1 MKEGWNNDDYLILF
15 DDTESEQLT
24 VGYGLRASL
33 PDFSVVA
40 LSGWDDF
47 IVQDQ
52 TGKLFR
58 VPTVP
63 CVHKYLSEQADIPDA
78 ANLTPDERF
87 MGKIKWFTKP
97 IVFGGDPS
105 SEENMI
111 WVDIV
116 THQELVRWWNQKYQ
130 EVQQGG
136 GEERR

>member
-1 MKEGWNNDDYLILF
+1 
-15 DDTESEQLT
+15 
-24 VGYGLRASL
+24 
-33 PDFSVVA
+33 
-40 LSGWDDF
+40 
-47 IVQDQ
+47 VQ
-52 TGKLFR
+52 
-58 VPTVP
+58 
-63 CVHKYLSEQADIPDA
+63 KYLSEQADIPDA
-78 ANLTPDERF
+78 ANLRPDERF
-87 MGKIKWFTKP
+87 MGKIKWYTKP